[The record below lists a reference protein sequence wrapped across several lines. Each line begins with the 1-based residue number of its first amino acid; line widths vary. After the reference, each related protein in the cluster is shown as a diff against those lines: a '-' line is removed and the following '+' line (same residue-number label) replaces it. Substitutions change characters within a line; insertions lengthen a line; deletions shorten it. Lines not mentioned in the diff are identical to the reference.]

1 MASSE
6 VKLNNNSS
14 SASNSW
20 LLPIEQR
27 ISSVQKETEELKRS
41 NRELKRSNRE
51 LERSNRELSRQLL
64 LLRSQNAARSKSKS
78 DVASAAS
85 ASV

>member
-6 VKLNNNSS
+6 VKLNNNAS

-41 NRELKRSNRE
+41 NREL
-51 LERSNRELSRQLL
+51 SRQLL
-64 LLRSQNAARSKSKS
+64 LLRSQNAARSNSKS

>member
-6 VKLNNNSS
+6 VKLNNNAS
-14 SASNSW
+14 SASSSW

-41 NRELKRSNRE
+41 NREL
-51 LERSNRELSRQLL
+51 SRQLL
-64 LLRSQNAARSKSKS
+64 LLRSKNAARGNRKS
-78 DVASAAS
+78 DVASAAP

>member
-1 MASSE
+1 M
-6 VKLNNNSS
+6 LNNNAS
-14 SASNSW
+14 SASSSW

-41 NRELKRSNRE
+41 NREL
-51 LERSNRELSRQLL
+51 SRQLL
-64 LLRSQNAARSKSKS
+64 LLRSQSAARRNSKS
-78 DVASAAS
+78 DVASAAP

>member
-6 VKLNNNSS
+6 VKLNNNAS

-41 NRELKRSNRE
+41 NREL
-51 LERSNRELSRQLL
+51 ERSNRELSRQLL
-64 LLRSQNAARSKSKS
+64 LLRSQNAARRNSKS
-78 DVASAAS
+78 DVASAAP
-85 ASV
+85 AGV

>member
-6 VKLNNNSS
+6 VKLNNNAS

-20 LLPIEQR
+20 LLPIEQL
-27 ISSVQKETEELKRS
+27 ISSVQKETEELK
-41 NRELKRSNRE
+41 
-51 LERSNRELSRQLL
+51 RSNRELSRQLL
-64 LLRSQNAARSKSKS
+64 LLRSQNAARSNSKS
-78 DVASAAS
+78 DVASGAP